1 MKNLTRKI
9 VLFLV
14 RKKLKVDK
22 YVLFRF
28 PDQLST
34 NAVYFFDDTGLKKTW
49 LSKGEQILESGV
61 RSNVSLNWLLDDN
74 CKIDI
79 LEESGCV

>member
-1 MKNLTRKI
+1 MKNYARKFI
-9 VLFLV
+9 LFLV
-14 RKKLKVDK
+14 RKRLGVGK
-22 YVLFRF
+22 YELFRF

-34 NAVYFFDDTGLKKTW
+34 NAVYFFNNEGLRKTW
-49 LSKGEQILESGV
+49 FSKGEDIIESSV

-79 LEESGCV
+79 LIEE

>member
-1 MKNLTRKI
+1 MKNFTRKI
-9 VLFLV
+9 ILFLV
-14 RKKLKVDK
+14 RKRLGVDK

-34 NAVYFFDDTGLKKTW
+34 NAVYFFNDDGLRKTW
-49 LSKGEQILESGV
+49 LSKGEDILEHSV

-79 LEESGCV
+79 LVEE

>member
-1 MKNLTRKI
+1 MKNLKRKI
-9 VLFLV
+9 ILFFI
-14 RKKLKVDK
+14 RKRLGVDK

-34 NAVYFFDDTGLKKTW
+34 NAVYFFDDAGLKKTW
-49 LSKGEQILESGV
+49 LSKGEKVFESGV

-79 LEESGCV
+79 LIEE